1 MFDLIYYQRY
11 DFTTVPAVRFW
22 NARERVVTGKR
33 SSLTG
38 SLETIVYSVERFE
51 CEIVRGQVEVFC

>member
-22 NARERVVTGKR
+22 NAREPVVTGEKIQFDWILGDD
-33 SSLTG
+33 SLFG
-38 SLETIVYSVERFE
+38 GKIRV
-51 CEIVRGQVEVFC
+51 